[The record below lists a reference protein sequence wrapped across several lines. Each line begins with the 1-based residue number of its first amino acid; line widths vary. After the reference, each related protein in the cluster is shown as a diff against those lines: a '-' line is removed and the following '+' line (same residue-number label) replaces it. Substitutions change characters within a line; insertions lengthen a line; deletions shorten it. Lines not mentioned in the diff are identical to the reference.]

1 MDGTISKHI
10 DEVAMQRLKKG
21 SKIAKDILIKAGVK
35 PKDIFVNKELGGHPG
50 GSVALGTH
58 LDDYCQTKIPNC
70 YCVDNS
76 IIPEPWGQPPTL
88 TIVSMAK
95 RVAKHLAAK

>member
-70 YCVDNS
+70 YLLS
-76 IIPEPWGQPPTL
+76 ATTSWTL
-88 TIVSMAK
+88 FSATTSWTKV
-95 RVAKHLAAK
+95 L